1 MKKIILAKHT
11 GRNDDKGIRYWEYSD
26 ETKNWWYS
34 SESQYA
40 IVGTKYGYQLVEVIG
55 TAEVRDDIEV
65 EESVVVFLSNNDFPK
80 EADSNE

>member
-11 GRNDDKGIRYWEYSD
+11 GRNDDKNIRYWEYNNK
-26 ETKNWWYS
+26 TKNWWDA

-65 EESVVVFLSNNDFPK
+65 EESVVTFLSNEDFPK

>member
-11 GRNDDKGIRYWEYSD
+11 GRNDDKGIRYWKYSD
-26 ETKNWWYS
+26 ETKNWWDA

-40 IVGTKYGYQLVEVIG
+40 IVRTKYGYQLVEVIG
-55 TAEVRDDIEV
+55 TAEVRDDVEV
-65 EESVVVFLSNNDFPK
+65 DESVIVFLSNDNFPK

>member
-26 ETKNWWYS
+26 ETKNWWRA
-34 SESQYA
+34 SENRYA
-40 IVGTKYGYQLVEVIG
+40 IVRTKYGYQLVEVIG

-65 EESVVVFLSNNDFPK
+65 DESVIVFLSNDNFPK
-80 EADSNE
+80 EADTNE